1 MLNFFKKL
9 LGKKSSNDES
19 APEKDGK
26 KTILK
31 DIEMKHVN
39 DILLYL
45 KKDHYKEGY
54 VAALKVPDKK
64 MAEISLEAVKAD
76 YLGYI
81 QKIENRYV
89 ERRKETEKIKM
100 LNEANGLYDLVKE
113 NDKVLETIDSEMKI
127 LAQIREEVIHETENG
142 YFQLVIKTF
151 WRGFYAGMY
160 DVLQGK
166 VISGSMDVNRAD
178 KDVEKPITNNSQN
191 TNQ

>member
-9 LGKKSSNDES
+9 LGKKSSNDET

-26 KTILK
+26 KPIFK
-31 DIEMKHVN
+31 DIKMEHVN

-45 KKDHYKEGY
+45 KKDHYTEGY

-127 LAQIREEVIHETENG
+127 LAQIRHDVINETENG

-166 VISGSMDVNRAD
+166 VISGSMDVNRVD
-178 KDVEKPITNNSQN
+178 KDVQQSNTNHSQN